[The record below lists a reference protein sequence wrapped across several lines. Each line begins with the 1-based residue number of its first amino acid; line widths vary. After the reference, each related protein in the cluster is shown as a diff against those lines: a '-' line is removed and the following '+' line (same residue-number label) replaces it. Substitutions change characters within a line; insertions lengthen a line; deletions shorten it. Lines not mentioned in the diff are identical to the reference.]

1 MTYTS
6 STIDE
11 LKHKPVRELHAI
23 FRKAA
28 QVAATPEVSPQER
41 KAAEQTMTNIRRT
54 LTRPTGPG

>member
-11 LKHKPVRELHAI
+11 LKHKPVGELNAI
-23 FRKAA
+23 FKKAA
-28 QVAATPEVSPQER
+28 QVAVMPQASPPER
-41 KAAEQTMTNIRRT
+41 KAADATMTNVRRT